1 MVLCLLPLSE
11 EAPAK
16 HLDVSM
22 MHTVT
27 SAKELDSVTSL
38 LPLLGFLLYLFT
50 QSLVCTGQALYP
62 WATYL
67 LNFLEESIYT
77 VFACFLCHCSF

>member
-27 SAKELDSVTSL
+27 SAKELDSATSL
-38 LPLLGFLLYLFT
+38 LPLLGFYFIYLPKALCASGMGYISPELLRRVHLYCICLL
-50 QSLVCTGQALYP
+50 SLPLQ
-62 WATYL
+62 L
-67 LNFLEESIYT
+67 LDLK
-77 VFACFLCHCSF
+77 

>member
-22 MHTVT
+22 MRTVT

-38 LPLLGFLLYLFT
+38 LPLLGFLFYLFT
-50 QSLVCTGQALYP
+50 QGLVCTGQALYP

-77 VFACFLCHCSF
+77 VFSCFLCHCSF